1 MPTIFVKDNL
11 RSSVEAATGGKV
23 TVLYDDKGYP
33 SYMNVVPKFN
43 CEDID
48 AALGTGVYPAFIVN
62 GVEKSQIFVGQY
74 QAIVKDSRAV
84 SLPGVDPA
92 TSVNFDNAL
101 LYCKNKGQGW
111 HLMTNAEWCALAYWC
126 WKNSSQPRGNTNYGR
141 SHAATYETG
150 RRVDGAAPGVATGTP
165 RTYTGSGPAS
175 WRHDN
180 TWAGIADLVGNVW
193 EWVGGLRL
201 NVGEIQIL
209 PNNDAADNT
218 KDHGAASSAW
228 KAILASDGSL
238 VNPGTA
244 GTLKYDSASAGT
256 TGSVG
261 VPQLDDVIDNSN
273 APASGDDGY
282 TSVDFQSLAAD
293 AGITVPTL
301 LKRLLLFP
309 HAATGLN
316 GKIYVQNYGERM
328 PCRGG
333 NWGHGARAGLFA
345 LDLDHLRLSSGS
357 NIGFRPAFVS

>member
-11 RSSVEAATGGKV
+11 RSSIEAATGGKV

-33 SYMNVVPKFN
+33 SYMNVIPKFM

-48 AALGTGVYPAFIVN
+48 ASLGTGVFPAFIVN

-84 SLPGVDPA
+84 CLPGVDPA
-92 TSVNFDNAL
+92 TSMTFDNAL

-111 HLMTNAEWCALAYWC
+111 HLMSNAEWAALAFWC
-126 WKNSSQPRGNTNYGR
+126 WKNNFQPRGNTNYGR

-150 RRVDGAAPGVATGTP
+150 RRVDGAAPGVTTGTP
-165 RTYTGSGPAS
+165 RTYAGSGPAS

-180 TWAGIADLVGNVW
+180 TWAGIADLVGNIY

-201 NVGEIQIL
+201 NTGEIQIL

-218 KDHGAASSAW
+218 KDQGAASALW

-238 VNPGTA
+238 VNPGTP
-244 GTLKYDSASAGT
+244 GTCKYDSVNAGT

-261 VPQLDDVIDNSN
+261 APQLDDVIDNSN

-282 TSVDFQSLAAD
+282 TTVAFQSLAAD
-293 AGITVPTL
+293 IGITAPAL
-301 LKRLLLFP
+301 LKKLLLFP
-309 HAATGLN
+309 HAATDLN
-316 GKIYVQNYGERM
+316 GNLWLRNYGERL
-328 PCRGG
+328 PSRGSG
-333 NWGHGARAGLFA
+333 WNRGANAGLFD
-345 LDLDHLRLSSGS
+345 LDLSYVRSSTHS
-357 NIGFRPAFVS
+357 DIGFRPAFVS